1 MRVIFYTLIVFLSAC
16 ATKQPGVAESDP
28 AYHCPGFT
36 NGSWTVSDIP
46 ESQQVMLIN
55 KQKFAIPSSY
65 QTLWFRSK
73 SNGVGLCIIPDLPN
87 RGSRVG
93 CGTAYAIFVEGNN
106 GWRLKD
112 QKATICSA

>member
-1 MRVIFYTLIVFLSAC
+1 MRIVILTVIFFLNAC
-16 ATKQPGVAESDP
+16 ALKRDGISETDP

-36 NGSWTVSDIP
+36 NGSWTVSQIP
-46 ESQQVMLIN
+46 ESQKDMLIN

-65 QTLWFRSK
+65 QTLWFRS
-73 SNGVGLCIIPDLPN
+73 SANGVGLCIIPDAPN

-93 CGTAYAIFVEGNN
+93 CGTAYAIFVEGQK